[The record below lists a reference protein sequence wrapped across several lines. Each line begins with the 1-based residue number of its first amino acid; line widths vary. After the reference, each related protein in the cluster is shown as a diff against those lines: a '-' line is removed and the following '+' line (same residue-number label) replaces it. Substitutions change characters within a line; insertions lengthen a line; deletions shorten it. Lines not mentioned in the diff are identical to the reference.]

1 MLTGQIRNNVD
12 KLWEKFWVG
21 GITNPLTVIE
31 QISYL
36 MFARML
42 DMQEEV
48 AERKAAR
55 TGKAFERL
63 FPQTPEG
70 QLLRWKNFK
79 NLSGKELHK
88 HLKDNVYPYFARLG
102 QVS

>member
-1 MLTGQIRNNVD
+1 
-12 KLWEKFWVG
+12 
-21 GITNPLTVIE
+21 
-31 QISYL
+31 

-55 TGKAFERL
+55 LKKDFDRV
-63 FPQTPEG
+63 FPNTKKD

-79 NLSGKELHK
+79 NFSGKELHK
-88 HLKDNVYPYFARLG
+88 HLKNYRHAMNR
-102 QVS
+102 